1 MASRRINS
9 TIRQNLISL
18 DSQLQR
24 ELLAE
29 LNATG
34 KDIQKEF
41 KNVVRKWK
49 HKPKFVINTEIGRR
63 LLAVTVAPEKFGKA
77 NAIWRY
83 VDQGTGKWGPKHSAY
98 PILPKRPNKSGLLKF
113 QTGYSP
119 MTAPVA
125 KYNVGTGG
133 HFGGWVSSKGVMHP
147 GIEPRLFTKTI
158 NDELSPPLKQRVE
171 SAIQRAIR
179 RAK

>member
-1 MASRRINS
+1 MASRRVYAS
-9 TIRQNLISL
+9 LRQNLVSL

-41 KNVVRKWK
+41 KNVVKKWK

-63 LLAVTVAPEKFGKA
+63 LLMVTVAPEKSGMGNNIFR
-77 NAIWRY
+77 W
-83 VDQGTGKWGPKHSAY
+83 VDSGTGKWGPKHSAY
-98 PILPKRPNKSGLLKF
+98 PILPKRTNKSGLLKF

-147 GIEPRLFTKTI
+147 GITPRLFTKTI
-158 NDELSPPLKQRVE
+158 NEELNPSLRQRIE
-171 SAIQRAIR
+171 NAIRRAIR